1 MMEKYEIHKMVGKG
15 TFVMYF
21 KDEILNCSDDYL
33 LIIFSGS
40 V

>member
-1 MMEKYEIHKMVGKG
+1 MMEKYEIHKMVGRG
-15 TFVMYF
+15 IFVMYF
-21 KDEILNCSDDYL
+21 KDEILNVDDESL

>member
-1 MMEKYEIHKMVGKG
+1 MEKYEIHKMVGKG
-15 TFVMYF
+15 IFIMYF
-21 KDEILNCSDDYL
+21 KDEILNIEDDSL